1 MANKKNAQIE
11 QTNITNKSN
20 IRKEEKKEMQAA
32 KQTISRKSIL
42 IIVGIVLILIIV
54 GIYIYRWQK
63 IKEEE
68 TWRTSYL
75 ISSGT
80 INLEIKN
87 LDEINQI
94 LLEAPPTEYFVLIT
108 YTGNEDTYNLEVDI
122 KDIIDEYKLSDS
134 FYYLNIE
141 NIMEQDNYLTRLNNA
156 FNTDK
161 ISTVPI
167 ILYYKNGELVNTVTR
182 DDDNI
187 INAGDFQKLLD
198 IYEYEGQ

>member
-1 MANKKNAQIE
+1 M
-11 QTNITNKSN
+11 
-20 IRKEEKKEMQAA
+20 
-32 KQTISRKSIL
+32 
-42 IIVGIVLILIIV
+42 
-54 GIYIYRWQK
+54 
-63 IKEEE
+63 
-68 TWRTSYL
+68 
-75 ISSGT
+75 
-80 INLEIKN
+80 
-87 LDEINQI
+87 
-94 LLEAPPTEYFVLIT
+94 
-108 YTGNEDTYNLEVDI
+108 
-122 KDIIDEYKLSDS
+122 SDS

-141 NIMEQDNYLTRLNNA
+141 NIMDQDNYLTRLNNA